1 MIRVWESKPKHDG
14 IDGKR
19 VPGVHDGHPTPDPS
33 QRTGWRLT
41 ATSDTPTPRHTDS
54 HLGIVGLGFQAV
66 SATPYLENWGCSRLR
81 LTENPGKLQNFRKF
95 FGLPSNSKSHHR
107 SLPVVSS
114 RRVKIEIGRNRRE
127 TCPRCPR
134 WSPDTRSESTDR
146 LDGRPEARH
155 PGHTDTQT
163 ATLDS

>member
-19 VPGVHDGHPTPDPS
+19 VPGVHDGLPTPDPS

-81 LTENPGKLQNFRKF
+81 LTENQGKLQNFRKF
-95 FGLPSNSKSHHR
+95 FGL
-107 SLPVVSS
+107 SS
-114 RRVKIEIGRNRRE
+114 ELGKNIVGTLVKFVYILTQFVEILSDFRR
-127 TCPRCPR
+127 R
-134 WSPDTRSESTDR
+134 WSKICRNFV
-146 LDGRPEARH
+146 
-155 PGHTDTQT
+155 
-163 ATLDS
+163 